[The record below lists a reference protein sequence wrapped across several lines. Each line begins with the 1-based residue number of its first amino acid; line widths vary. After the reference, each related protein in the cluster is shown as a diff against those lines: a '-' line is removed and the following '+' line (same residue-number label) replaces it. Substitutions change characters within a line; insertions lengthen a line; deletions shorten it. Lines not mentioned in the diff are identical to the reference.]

1 MQKYSINLYIDD
13 LKPTVHYLT
22 LTNIVIATL
31 LSFVLMIG
39 WNLYLSSQKNKEE
52 SRLTVL
58 KSQVNS
64 AQTNLEQLQQ
74 ALIKHNDKA
83 TLSNQK
89 EMLEKNLDAKQRL
102 WQGVGKLLTAS
113 TVDYYLVMK
122 ELTEHHD
129 HDIWLSEFTFNEN
142 DAIFN
147 GFALDSSAVTRWMTY
162 LQATRSFQGREF
174 SFINVKAENE
184 NMLSFQVATDSSL
197 VISEQEVALNE

>member
-1 MQKYSINLYIDD
+1 
-13 LKPTVHYLT
+13 
-22 LTNIVIATL
+22 
-31 LSFVLMIG
+31 
-39 WNLYLSSQKNKEE
+39 
-52 SRLTVL
+52 
-58 KSQVNS
+58 
-64 AQTNLEQLQQ
+64 
-74 ALIKHNDKA
+74 
-83 TLSNQK
+83 
-89 EMLEKNLDAKQRL
+89 MLEKNVDAKQRL